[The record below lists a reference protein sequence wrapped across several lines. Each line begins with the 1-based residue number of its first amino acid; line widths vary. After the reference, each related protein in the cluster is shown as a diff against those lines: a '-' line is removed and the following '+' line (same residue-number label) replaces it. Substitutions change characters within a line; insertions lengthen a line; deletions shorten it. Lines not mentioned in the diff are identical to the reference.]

1 MLLKMEAAMK
11 NYIQNAKGLT
21 LVEILAALVI
31 LGILLISFSSF
42 FLQSAKN
49 TKYNEEKLTAIDLS
63 EEIVADIRRN
73 PEMYKDLKVYIYNE
87 TPSVKAIITVEEGPT
102 ERLRKANINVIP
114 SNNSEIKHDFMTE
127 IFFEVS
133 L

>member
-1 MLLKMEAAMK
+1 MLVKMEAVMK
-11 NYIQNAKGLT
+11 KYIHNEKGLT

-31 LGILLISFSSF
+31 LGIILISFSSF

-73 PEMYKDLKVYIYNE
+73 PEMYKDIKVYIYNE
-87 TPSVKAIITVEEGPT
+87 TPSVNAIITVEEGPT
-102 ERLRKANINVIP
+102 KRLRKANINVIP
-114 SNNSEIKHDFMTE
+114 SNNSKNKYNFMSD